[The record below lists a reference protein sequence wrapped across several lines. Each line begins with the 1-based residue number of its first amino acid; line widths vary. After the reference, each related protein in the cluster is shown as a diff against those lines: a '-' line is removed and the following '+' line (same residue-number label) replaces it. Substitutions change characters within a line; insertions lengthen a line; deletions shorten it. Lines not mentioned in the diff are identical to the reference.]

1 MRYEAI
7 DGHPV
12 ERRDRFLAPK
22 SRSAVSSFLELGRF
36 FRVPTATLLHLP
48 SSLFFRNFFLQ
59 CSTLH
64 SYTRHI
70 PPPLHL
76 PAPSLH
82 DDAGSRQRGR
92 RGGGSP
98 RSSLKGDENSRI
110 GGRTFAPSA
119 AKIKGAS
126 CEEEGGD
133 AAQVCG
139 VSYMGEL
146 ALKHCFYRGKCE
158 KVLQFH
164 VSVSFS
170 DFRKPTF
177 LGPRALAC
185 GCNCRFSRRLHPFHD
200 GSYHPIPRLPLLPL
214 LRSDR
219 RNPCNFTSLQLRLRR
234 LRRSEP
240 SSPPPSPLG
249 QRIAA

>member
-1 MRYEAI
+1 M
-7 DGHPV
+7 
-12 ERRDRFLAPK
+12 
-22 SRSAVSSFLELGRF
+22 
-36 FRVPTATLLHLP
+36 LHLPP

-70 PPPLHL
+70 PPPPPPPGPFAARRCRLQTK
-76 PAPSLH
+76 
-82 DDAGSRQRGR
+82 REGR
-92 RGGGSP
+92 GGSP

-200 GSYHPIPRLPLLPL
+200 GSYHPIPRLPLL
-214 LRSDR
+214 RSDR

-240 SSPPPSPLG
+240 SSPPPFSSRTKNRRLKVAGWESRGDGRTTEVQGERRRMRDAVFPPSRFAQLLHTSG
-249 QRIAA
+249 